1 MPVWWEI
8 EWLHIFRLLPS
19 VKHSVCQYVLM
30 SWFFSSPQSL
40 INDTSRAVPVVSL
53 HHTRLHYSQVYCLI
67 AEPHIWLLSSKHFW
81 IVSRR
86 TDGLSS
92 PVTLH
97 PHSLP
102 PPSLILFLSIFLS
115 FSPTPAESSSRSIK
129 YEIDSCELSHN
140 CVIIFRLHAFDC

>member
-30 SWFFSSPQSL
+30 SWFFSSPQTL

-67 AEPHIWLLSSKHFW
+67 AEPHIRLLSSKHFW

-102 PPSLILFLSIFLS
+102 PPSLICSSPSFCLSLQLQLS
-115 FSPTPAESSSRSIK
+115 LPLA
-129 YEIDSCELSHN
+129 LSNMRLTAVSFH
-140 CVIIFRLHAFDC
+140 IIAS